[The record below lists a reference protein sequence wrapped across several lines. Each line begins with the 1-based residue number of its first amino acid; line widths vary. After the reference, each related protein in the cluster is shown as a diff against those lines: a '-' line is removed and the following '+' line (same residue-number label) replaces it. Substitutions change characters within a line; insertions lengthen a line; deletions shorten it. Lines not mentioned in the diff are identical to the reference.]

1 MQNPAAKFGPVHLES
16 GTSTSNVWALMYMAF
31 VTIGL
36 VTGMAAMTPYVL
48 TANLGIAED
57 AQGRALGS
65 LALWQEITLI
75 FAYGPIGLLAD
86 RIGRKAVYA
95 AGFITLA
102 LGYAIYPYASSI
114 TELSLARVIYS
125 LGIGAMTGM
134 LATVIA
140 DYSIEADRGKLTA
153 ICGFL
158 NGLGVVLVA
167 LFIGKLPAIFVAR
180 GATDIAAGQQTML
193 VAAAFCLISAVVAWL
208 FLRPGVP
215 EATARKPR
223 RPALET
229 LREGF
234 LVARTNKRIAL
245 SYVSGF
251 VARGDIAI
259 VGLFAIAWGKQAAI
273 ADGLSASAALSAG
286 LVPFIVAQSAALM
299 WPAVIAVPLDRLP
312 RMAALG
318 WCMVLGLVGYCCLIF
333 VDDPLQAAAL
343 PFFALL
349 GIGQISA
356 FLAAQT
362 IIGKEAPEDMR
373 GSVIGVFNFCG
384 AVGILILSV
393 IGGWLF
399 DKVGPWAPFFLV
411 GLLNGVVAIGAFW
424 IKRQEDVQTAV
435 G

>member
-1 MQNPAAKFGPVHLES
+1 MQNSRAKFGPVKLEA
-16 GTSTSNVWALMYMAF
+16 GTSSANVWALMYVAF

-48 TANLGIAED
+48 TANLGIAES

-86 RIGRKAVYA
+86 RIGRKSVYA
-95 AGFITLA
+95 AGFLTLA
-102 LGYAIYPYASSI
+102 IGYAIYPFARSI
-114 TELSLARVIYS
+114 TELSLARVVYS

-140 DYSIEADRGKLTA
+140 DYSVEADRGKMTA

-180 GATDIAAGQQTML
+180 GASDIVAGQQTML
-193 VAAAFCLISAVVAWL
+193 VAAACCIVSALVAWW

-223 RPALET
+223 RPALVT

-234 LVARTNKRIAL
+234 LVARDNRRIAL

-251 VARGDIAI
+251 VARGDLAI
-259 VGLFAIAWGKQAAI
+259 VGLFAIAWGKQAAV
-273 ADGLSASAALSAG
+273 ADGLSTSAALSAG

-312 RMAALG
+312 RMTALG
-318 WCMVLGLVGYCCLIF
+318 WCMLLGLVGYCSLIF
-333 VDDPLQAAAL
+333 VDDPLEAAAL

-349 GIGQISA
+349 GIAQISA

-399 DKVGPWAPFFLV
+399 DRVGPWAPFFLV
-411 GLLNGVVAIGAFW
+411 GLLNGAVAVGAFW
-424 IKRQEDVQTAV
+424 IKRQEDAMASAV
-435 G
+435 